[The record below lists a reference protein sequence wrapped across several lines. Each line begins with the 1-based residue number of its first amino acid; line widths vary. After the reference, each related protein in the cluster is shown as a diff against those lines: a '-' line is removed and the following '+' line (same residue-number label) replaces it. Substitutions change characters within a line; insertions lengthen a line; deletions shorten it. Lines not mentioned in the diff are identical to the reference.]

1 VASSDDDTVGASS
14 REAAPGSE
22 VHVQYARL
30 RSDTNSPAQV
40 RCLGV
45 DPLRRERALSTVEF
59 VGIFRM
65 SQEQFFKQP
74 PWKQE
79 SSKRRALLF

>member
-1 VASSDDDTVGASS
+1 MPPLSIHRSSIHRAQPSS
-14 REAAPGSE
+14 STPVPNS
-22 VHVQYARL
+22 L
-30 RSDTNSPAQV
+30 TPLSNSPAQV